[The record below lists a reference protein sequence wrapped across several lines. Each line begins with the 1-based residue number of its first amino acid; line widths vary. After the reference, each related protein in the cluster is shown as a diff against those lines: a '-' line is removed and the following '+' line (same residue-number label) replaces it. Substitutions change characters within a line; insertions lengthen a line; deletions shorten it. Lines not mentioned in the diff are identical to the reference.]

1 MLGARPKKM
10 MNIYILDILKH
21 YTDAEHPMTQ
31 REIQKRLE
39 SDYDMTVDRK
49 AVKANL
55 EDLINDGSYNIEYA
69 TKIRLTP
76 NRLAGEVEKNEVLT
90 GFYYDNI
97 FTDSELVCLWIRF
110 CFQGAFRLITK
121 RKCLV
126 N

>member
-39 SDYDMTVDRK
+39 SDYDMSVDRK

-69 TKIRLTP
+69 SQIKITEP
-76 NRLAGEVEKNEVLT
+76 K
-90 GFYYDNI
+90 
-97 FTDSELVCLWIRF
+97 ELVDMCKQDLENALAPY
-110 CFQGAFRLITK
+110 Q
-121 RKCLV
+121 
-126 N
+126 NS

>member
-10 MNIYILDILKH
+10 MNMYIYDILRRN
-21 YTDAEHPMTQ
+21 TDAEHTMTQ
-31 REIQKRLE
+31 REIQKQLE

-76 NRLAGEVEKNEVLT
+76 NQKSLSICASRIWRMLLHFIK
-90 GFYYDNI
+90 I
-97 FTDSELVCLWIRF
+97 HSKMI
-110 CFQGAFRLITK
+110 
-121 RKCLV
+121 
-126 N
+126 